1 VLSSRLG
8 EKAEFDAIYYIFMKA
23 SHISVVVTRLLI
35 AAAGFLI
42 ENHSR
47 LSADFDASTNT
58 PFSDPGGNFN
68 TRHSSS
74 RDRDKSSPSIHPR
87 KTEKDFLRQIELVEA
102 GEGVDY
108 IVQVIDHFG
117 YDSEES
123 RNLIR
128 AFFHINGARLPP
140 HEIVDAYEAIGD
152 EELQKYMPAAVSEAF
167 GKDGV
172 DLAQAIKIGSLM
184 PYKRV
189 GHCGWFMQNFFLHR
203 MSEDKSIDLIVKYLP
218 ELREGEQR
226 DGAILGFASAIKN
239 GLLQKVDDP
248 DQVIQAIQTMG
259 LTESELESIMKAI
272 QYNLQRDDQLQ
283 NQ

>member
-1 VLSSRLG
+1 M
-8 EKAEFDAIYYIFMKA
+8 KINYI
-23 SHISVVVTRLLI
+23 VVVAFGILTAVAGLLFEHRL
-35 AAAGFLI
+35 
-42 ENHSR
+42 R
-47 LSADFDASTNT
+47 LPAESGASTNI
-58 PFSDPGGNFN
+58 PISDPGENRN
-68 TRHSSS
+68 TRQSAS
-74 RDRDKSSPSIHPR
+74 RERDKSRLSIHPR

-102 GEGVDY
+102 GEAVDY

-123 RNLIR
+123 RNIIR

-167 GKDGV
+167 GKEGV

-189 GHCGWFMQNFFLHR
+189 RHCSWFMQNLFLHR
-203 MSEDKSIDLIVKYLP
+203 MLEDQSIDLIVKYLP
-218 ELREGEQR
+218 VLKEGEQR
-226 DGAILGFASAIKN
+226 DGAIRGFASAIHN
-239 GLLQKVDDP
+239 GLIQKVDDP

-259 LTESELESIMKAI
+259 LTESELISIMEEI
-272 QYNLQRDDQLQ
+272 QENLQRDDQLQ